1 MSKKNPNSV
10 RTYPIKGL
18 VIFMAIAF
26 LMSGGMIVLM
36 AFIPDENIVIRILV
50 WVLCGLF
57 FLASGTMLVQ
67 QLLFYVEVDDEYFI
81 KHFMFSKNKI
91 AFRRIDKLVNH
102 DGFYDI
108 IVDGKKISSIP
119 ANTKESQEMI
129 IIMEKK
135 GVKIDW

>member
-1 MSKKNPNSV
+1 MSKNPNSV

-26 LMSGGMIVLM
+26 TMSVGMIVLM
-36 AFIPDENIVIRILV
+36 AFMKDENIVIRVLV
-50 WVLCGLF
+50 WVLCGMF
-57 FLASGTMLVQ
+57 AIASGIMLVQ

-108 IVDGKKISSIP
+108 YVDGKKISSIA
-119 ANTKESQEMI
+119 ANTKESQQMI
-129 IIMEKK
+129 VIMEKK

>member
-1 MSKKNPNSV
+1 MARKPGSV

-26 LMSGGMIVLM
+26 LGSLGMILLM
-36 AFIPDENIVIRILV
+36 AFMSDENIIIRILTFI
-50 WVLCGLF
+50 LCGVF
-57 FLASGTMLVQ
+57 MIASGIILVQ

-91 AFRRIDKLVNH
+91 AFKRIEKLVNH

-108 IVDGKKISSIP
+108 YVDGKKISSIA